1 MKIILLEDVKSLGKK
16 GEIVEVSA
24 GYARNMI
31 LPKKLGVEATPK
43 NLNDLKLQNQ
53 HADKIA
59 QENLEKAQALAKD
72 LEDKVVEVKIKTGE
86 EGKMFGSV
94 STKEIAAAAKAQ
106 IGLALDKKKMQL
118 EEPIKSL
125 GYQDVPI
132 KLHPKVTGTLRVRVV
147 EE

>member
-16 GEIVEVSA
+16 GEIVEVST

-106 IGLALDKKKMQL
+106 IGLTLDKKKMQL
-118 EEPIKSL
+118 EEPIRSL
-125 GYQDVPI
+125 GYHDVPI
-132 KLHPKVTGTLRVRVV
+132 KLHTKVTGTLRVRVM